1 MAINDIARKVLLAAA
16 AASLG
21 GALATC
27 STEQPK
33 ILCSTAHGGYAVRY
47 TLTSGSG
54 PCAELKG
61 GVMGVQ
67 SYVGIGANKNMPQF
81 AKPPVA
87 IKPAEIGDLIDAYKA
102 NIDPTKQA
110 ANGVF
115 AEDKPQADNFC
126 PVGIMSS
133 VTLNLPARPPM
144 PDGKGGM
151 TPDLPAVNVSYE
163 LSNVKFYVSASV
175 TGTVM
180 TGDLKYI
187 KDGCMATYHID
198 GVYPNVACERVD
210 TVTGPDGKAM
220 DKHTGQPREDLCD
233 PCADPA
239 NGRATGS
246 MISPDINVTCD
257 KDSLLC
263 APVNAAPSLRATTKI
278 CAM

>member
-1 MAINDIARKVLLAAA
+1 MPINDTARKLLLAAT

-21 GALATC
+21 AALATC

-87 IKPAEIGDLIDAYKA
+87 IKPQEVGDLIMAYKA
-102 NIDPTKQA
+102 DVDPAKQA
-110 ANGVF
+110 ADGVF
-115 AEDKPQADNFC
+115 TEDKPQADNFC
-126 PVGIMSS
+126 TVGIMSP
-133 VTLNLPARPPM
+133 VTLDLPARAAM

-151 TPDLPAVNVSYE
+151 TPDLPAVKVSYE

-175 TGTVM
+175 IGTVM
-180 TGDLKYI
+180 SGDLKYT
-187 KDGCMATYHID
+187 KDGCSATYHVD
-198 GVYPNVACERVD
+198 GVYPNVACERID
-210 TVTGPDGKAM
+210 TVTGPDGKPM
-220 DKHTGQPREDLCD
+220 DKPSGEPREDLCD

-246 MISPDINVTCD
+246 MIVPDLDVTCD
-257 KDSLLC
+257 KASLLC
-263 APVNAAPSLRATTKI
+263 LPSKPAPSLRDAPKA